1 MHSIDIDN
9 AQRRRPRAQDRP
21 DGRGRAVLSRI
32 GTLRLLLPDAR
43 EPNTYSYMSD
53 TAKTVTLTLRV
64 LPEDRT
70 ALERAAKRDDR
81 SVSSIVRIIIAE
93 WRAKQRPEKRT

>member
-1 MHSIDIDN
+1 
-9 AQRRRPRAQDRP
+9 
-21 DGRGRAVLSRI
+21 
-32 GTLRLLLPDAR
+32 
-43 EPNTYSYMSD
+43 MSD

-93 WRAKQRPEKRT
+93 WRAKQRPEKRSP